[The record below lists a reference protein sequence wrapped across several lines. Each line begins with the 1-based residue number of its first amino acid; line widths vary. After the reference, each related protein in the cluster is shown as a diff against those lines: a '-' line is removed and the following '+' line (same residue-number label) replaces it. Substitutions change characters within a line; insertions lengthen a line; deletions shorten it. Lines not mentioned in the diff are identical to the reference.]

1 MCNMTCW
8 FLSSIGAIAK
18 VVFSDLDLL
27 FKGQIFQMLISRKMS
42 KLARKKCNMAFVEID
57 FLAIE
62 WRHCETSTALLLLY
76 FFKVNISNVNIS
88 DTLRA
93 SAKSTTFIDFDI
105 CHRMT
110 QLRKLYSVT

>member
-8 FLSSIGAIAK
+8 LLSSISAIAK

-27 FKGQIFQMLISRKMS
+27 FKGQYVNILETKRVSTQ
-42 KLARKKCNMAFVEID
+42 KCNMTFVDIY
-57 FLAIE
+57 FFAIE
-62 WRHCETSTALLLLY
+62 WRHCEISIALLLIY

-88 DTLRA
+88 DTVRA
-93 SAKSTTFIDFDI
+93 RAKKYTTFIDSDT